1 MLEFLKEKRE
11 DRESNTIKRPYD
23 RLTLIIIYISL
34 TSYLFES
41 INRKKKKKK
50 RTIDLLAYIEEDI
63 KIHSCAYRYN
73 IIMYR

>member
-34 TSYLFES
+34 TSYLFEF
-41 INRKKKKKK
+41 IKRKKKKKK
-50 RTIDLLAYIEEDI
+50 EQLICLLTLKKISKFIHVRIGTI
-63 KIHSCAYRYN
+63 
-73 IIMYR
+73 